1 MCTHVLVA
9 KARICIQLKV
19 SLLPVLSNCH
29 VLTVFGWPF
38 IKRFALCYQTVVC
51 SVCPVSLFVC
61 LWRWC
66 IVASQLDG
74 SVWNLAW
81 IKMPLDT
88 EVGLGPDDIVLDG
101 DGESPSPIFGLR
113 LLWPNGWMDQ
123 DGTCHGS
130 GPWSRPYCARW
141 GPSSPPQKG
150 GQSPQFSAHFYCGQT
165 AGCIKMPLGMALG
178 LSPAPPAEEEAEPP
192 IFGPRLLWPNGCIDQ
207 DATWYRGRPRPT
219 RHCVRWGPSFPPL
232 KWHAPNFRPMSVV
245 AKWLDGVRCHLVWR

>member
-66 IVASQLDG
+66 IVAKQLDG

-123 DGTCHGS
+123 DGTWHGG
-130 GPWSRPYCARW
+130 GPCSRPHCARL
-141 GPSSPPQKG
+141 GPSSPPQKRDG
-150 GQSPQFSAHFYCGQT
+150 APSPN
-165 AGCIKMPLGMALG
+165 LG
-178 LSPAPPAEEEAEPP
+178 
-192 IFGPRLLWPNGCIDQ
+192 IFLLWSNGWMHQ
-207 DATWYRGRPRPT
+207 DATWYGGRPQIR
-219 RHCVRWGPSFPPL
+219 RLCVRWGP
-232 KWHAPNFRPMSVV
+232 RPRDARYTGIRKIS
-245 AKWLDGVRCHLVWR
+245 RY